1 MDLDERISKLKEE
14 INIVPD
20 EKDIRKTIEASR
32 AGFIREEEKWTL
44 PYHLFLYDQF
54 RLIRKR
60 WWMLQIFVLAALWA
74 VLPAAEDIFY
84 SMRSFGVG
92 AALFIILIIPELWK
106 NQTSLSMEIE
116 SAAYY
121 SLRQIYAARMLLF
134 GIADTVML
142 TVFCTMVSFSMQIS
156 FADLLIQFLFP
167 LTVTAGICFAVLSG
181 KQGFSESAAVGLC
194 VIWSALWWFILL
206 DEQIYT
212 AISLPVWAALFGAAV
227 LFLGFCIYRTL
238 WQCGQIWESSMDMT
252 ETI

>member
-1 MDLDERISKLKEE
+1 ME
-14 INIVPD
+14 PF
-20 EKDIRKTIEASR
+20 EKKIQDYTKTVQEKC
-32 AGFIREEEKWTL
+32 IRESAVAETVRRSTDAFVRQEERTL
-44 PYHLFLYDQF
+44 TYAEFLYQQLHF
-54 RLIRKR
+54 IQKR
-60 WWMLQIFVLAALWA
+60 WWVLQGAVLAFL
-74 VLPAAEDIFY
+74 
-84 SMRSFGVG
+84 
-92 AALFIILIIPELWK
+92 LFILKDSGVIYAQRVMGAGASLFVTLVIPELWK
-106 NQTSLSMEIE
+106 NQTSRSMEIE

-181 KQGFSESAAVGLC
+181 KHGFSESAAVGLC

-206 DEQIYT
+206 DEQIYP
-212 AISLPVWAALFGAAV
+212 AISLPVWAVLFGAAV